1 MRTLLLGF
9 GNPILSDDAVGVR
22 LARDFKASRAGRAGV
37 DIVEECSVGGM
48 NLLDVCRGY
57 QRAIVLD
64 AIQTDPSRPGTWH
77 HFTADALRE
86 TVHLTNI
93 HDMNF
98 ATALELGRRLGLAL
112 PEPHEIHILGVEI
125 QDDRT
130 FSEQM
135 TPLLEQAY
143 PGLRSTIFDKIREI
157 MQCGLVPRL
166 QQEETVTQSR
176 TAPSGNGS
184 N

>member
-1 MRTLLLGF
+1 MKTLLLGF

-22 LARDFKASRAGRAGV
+22 LAKDFKANNACRPGL

-64 AIQTDPSRPGTWH
+64 AIQTDASRPGTWH
-77 HFTADALRE
+77 YFTADALRE
-86 TVHLTNI
+86 TAHLTNI
-93 HDMNF
+93 HDVNF

-112 PEPHEIHILGVEI
+112 PEPHEIHIVGVEI
-125 QDDRT
+125 QDDQT

-143 PGLRSTIFDKIREI
+143 PGFRSTIFDKIREI
-157 MQCGLVPRL
+157 MQGGLVRRRHR
-166 QQEETVTQSR
+166 EEAVTQSS
-176 TAPSGNGS
+176 TEPFCNGP